1 MSIATGGVMGPG
13 EILATKFE
21 IDFVIEEFFGQAT
34 IADALGGG
42 ILDLHQTQWPRWWIA
57 AL

>member
-1 MSIATGGVMGPG
+1 
-13 EILATKFE
+13 
-21 IDFVIEEFFGQAT
+21 VIEEFFGQAT